1 MSKVFTVLKQS
12 EDETRVLVAYAER
25 AHAIRCAQ
33 ALTGH
38 YAALLR
44 QFDEEMLDSPVAPD
58 LYSVVSKE
66 DAIGVHFATVHA
78 IAREPGSS
86 TRWLV
91 QEIDLIEMETSPVGE
106 DAGREPLML
115 EENER

>member
-33 ALTGH
+33 ALAGH
-38 YAALLR
+38 HAALLR
-44 QFDEEMLDSPVAPD
+44 HFDEEMLDSPVAPD
-58 LYSVVSKE
+58 LYYVVSKE
-66 DAIGVHFATVHA
+66 DAIEVHFATIHA

-106 DAGREPLML
+106 DAGTKQLLPEGNQR
-115 EENER
+115 

>member
-33 ALTGH
+33 ALASH
-38 YAALLR
+38 HAALLR
-44 QFDEEMLDSPVAPD
+44 QFDEEMLDSAVAPD

-66 DAIGVHFATVHA
+66 DAIGVHVSTIHT
-78 IAREPGSS
+78 IANEQGSS
-86 TRWLV
+86 T
-91 QEIDLIEMETSPVGE
+91 
-106 DAGREPLML
+106 
-115 EENER
+115 